1 MNNSSTTSS
10 NVLGQHEQNGQDSD
24 VDELEAM
31 GLSKMLDESKDK
43 LQKGFAGTPA
53 FMDPEVC
60 VGESFNGKIADL
72 YSVGA
77 TTFYIRFKKLPF
89 VGRNLVE
96 LYTRIQNDKAYFPFS
111 VAKGLEEIMNG
122 LMVKIPSD
130 RLTMAELLVFPWLQ
144 QRPGENNNCND
155 QRTNEMS
162 TKYGK
167 VKVSETEI
175 YNSIKYLNNI

>member
-1 MNNSSTTSS
+1 
-10 NVLGQHEQNGQDSD
+10 
-24 VDELEAM
+24 
-31 GLSKMLDESKDK
+31 
-43 LQKGFAGTPA
+43 
-53 FMDPEVC
+53 
-60 VGESFNGKIADL
+60 
-72 YSVGA
+72 
-77 TTFYIRFKKLPF
+77 
-89 VGRNLVE
+89 
-96 LYTRIQNDKAYFPFS
+96 
-111 VAKGLEEIMNG
+111 MNG